1 MLPSVL
7 LTSAIQ
13 VLPLAAARY
22 RTFTGHYTPPGF
34 TIFADALFLSSGLL
48 NVLLYAYT
56 RPFLFPHTGDDGSVR
71 TRKSTDSV
79 YDAPEIAHHPPETL
93 PMTRLAGDRDIPG
106 VNISDEV

>member
-1 MLPSVL
+1 ML

-13 VLPLAAARY
+13 VLPLTAARY
-22 RTFTGHYTPPGF
+22 RTFGGHYVPTGV
-34 TIFADALFLSSGLL
+34 TMFADALFLSSGLL

-56 RPFLFPHTGDDGSVR
+56 RPFLFPHTDDDGSVK

-93 PMTRLAGDRDIPG
+93 SMTRLAGGRDFA
-106 VNISDEV
+106 VR